1 MDIRPL
7 DTNFGAE
14 IIGLDLNDPVDNDT
28 LRKLTDALYSNRVIV
43 IRDQNLDKATYF
55 EFGQK
60 WGHP

>member
-14 IIGLDLNDPVDNDT
+14 IVGLDLNDPVDNDT

-43 IRDQNLDKATYF
+43 IRDQNLDKAAYF
-55 EFGQK
+55 
-60 WGHP
+60 